1 MAGPNGLSDCTWDSA
16 SCAFFRLGS
25 TKIPLLKFTPPKD
38 DIKIDKPRRIGEMR
52 AQKRT
57 PGVSEVGTASIE
69 MLLSDYT
76 SLLLPRMPKHG
87 GTLVEFVVTA
97 TVTHPSVKG
106 SYGIL
111 CDNGRIIGSEG
122 PEFDGSEKGL
132 IKKLTI
138 DFLDIWE
145 KNEDGIWKTLS
156 LKPLPSSQA
165 IPLLAF

>member
-16 SCAFFRLGS
+16 SCAFFRFGS
-25 TKIPLLKFTPPKD
+25 TKIPLTKFTPPKD
-38 DIKIDKPRRIGEMR
+38 DIKIEKPRRVGEMR

-145 KNEDGIWKTLS
+145 KNEDGQWKTLS

>member
-1 MAGPNGLSDCTWDSA
+1 MAGPKGLSDTTWDSA
-16 SCAFFRLGS
+16 SSAFFRFGS

-57 PGVSEVGTASIE
+57 PGVSEIGTASIE

>member
-16 SCAFFRLGS
+16 SSAFFRFGS

-38 DIKIDKPRRIGEMR
+38 DVKIDKPRRIGEMR

-57 PGVSEVGTASIE
+57 PGVSEIGTASIE

>member
-16 SCAFFRLGS
+16 SSAFFRFGS

-38 DIKIDKPRRIGEMR
+38 DVKIDKPRRVGEMR

-57 PGVSEVGTASIE
+57 PGVSEIGTASIE

>member
-16 SCAFFRLGS
+16 SSAFFRFGS

-38 DIKIDKPRRIGEMR
+38 DVKIDKPRRVGEMR

-57 PGVSEVGTASIE
+57 PGVSEIGTASIE

-111 CDNGRIIGSEG
+111 CDNGRIIGYEG
-122 PEFDGSEKGL
+122 PEFDASEKGL

-145 KNEDGIWKTLS
+145 KNEDGQWKTLS

>member
-16 SCAFFRLGS
+16 SCAFFRFGS

-38 DIKIDKPRRIGEMR
+38 DVKIDKPRRVGEMR

-57 PGVSEVGTASIE
+57 PGVSEIGTASIE

>member
-1 MAGPNGLSDCTWDSA
+1 MVINMQPWGRLSAEDA
-16 SCAFFRLGS
+16 AILR
-25 TKIPLLKFTPPKD
+25 P
-38 DIKIDKPRRIGEMR
+38 
-52 AQKRT
+52 
-57 PGVSEVGTASIE
+57 
-69 MLLSDYT
+69 
-76 SLLLPRMPKHG
+76 SLP
-87 GTLVEFVVTA
+87 EVVTA